1 MQTLGMTDEQAMH
14 FMMDDAFQTRAE
26 AEGKLQRAKLSSTQL
41 PTYFVGTEEWWR
53 LRRAYETA
61 EGNRFTLAEFHD
73 RVLDEGALPVPW
85 LKDLLLPSQQA
96 H

>member
-1 MQTLGMTDEQAMH
+1 MQTMGMTDDEAMH

-53 LRRAYETA
+53 LRRAYEA
-61 EGNRFTLAEFHD
+61 AKGKDFNLAEFHD
-73 RVLDEGALPVPW
+73 RALDEGALPVPW
-85 LKDLLLPSQQA
+85 LKDILLPKQ
-96 H
+96 